1 MGLVDV
7 TIVVVWGHRKLHPCK
22 MAELISVVCVLT
34 PPQTGRSP
42 FSFPLLRPSDALGHN
57 NIEIRPINN
66 STVTSK
72 CSSESVC
79 HFKSKAGNNFKLGEE
94 FILKIEIGQKL
105 G

>member
-7 TIVVVWGHRKLHPCK
+7 TIVIVWGHRKLHPCK
-22 MAELISVVCVLT
+22 MAELINVCVLT
-34 PPQTGRSP
+34 PPWTGRSP
-42 FSFPLLRPSDALGHN
+42 FSFPLLRPSYALRHN
-57 NIEIRPINN
+57 NIEIKPINN

-79 HFKSKAGNNFKLGEE
+79 HFKSKAGNDFKLGKE
-94 FILKIEIGQKL
+94 FILKIEIGQRL